1 MDLDLYDEF
10 GNYIGPDLDDGDD
23 ESVEEQQQFMELER
37 EEKVEEHEEEPMYH
51 NQIVLHE
58 DKKYYPSAEEVYGQD
73 VEALVELEDQQPLTE
88 PIIKPKVEPM
98 KFVHE
103 KDLPVTFY
111 SKEYMVDMMQ
121 YPSLIRNIAL
131 VGHLHHGK
139 TSFMDML
146 IRSTHD
152 IPSDIEKETR
162 YTDVH
167 MLERERGLSI
177 KAMPMT
183 FLLPNAKGKSHL
195 FNIIDTP
202 GHVNFSDEV
211 TAGLALAD
219 GAILVV
225 DVVEGLM
232 VNTERLI
239 KQLVES
245 KTPFVLVINKIDR
258 LILELRLPPQDAYFK
273 IKFTIEQVNNVLSK
287 ISDVRLSPEKGNVCF
302 ASTKY
307 GWCFSLKSFA
317 QKYAQNSEQAFDVDQ
332 FAKRLWGDMYFDS
345 ENRTFRRKPAEGQKH
360 RTFTEFILEPL
371 YKVIAQT
378 IGEDKITLKRT
389 LGSLGIYLKNHM
401 FDWDPKPLLR
411 EVCHRFLGEIHGITQ
426 MCIDLLPDPLENAEK
441 KMDMWY
447 TGDRDSSYAR
457 AIAECD
463 VNGPLMI
470 QVVKLYNVENVH
482 KFDCFGRVLSGSVRV
497 GQKVRVL
504 GEGYSPDDDEDMTIQ
519 EVMGLSIFESRY
531 EVKVTSATA
540 GNWIL
545 IKGVAASILK
555 TATITDRNVNDEDP
569 VYILRPLRFD
579 TIPILKVAVEPVNPT
594 ELPRMLDGL
603 RKINKSYLIVQT
615 RVEESGE
622 HIILGTGELYL
633 DCVMHDLRKL
643 YSEIDIKIADPT
655 VRLCETVVE
664 VSAMKCYAE
673 TPNKKNK
680 ITMICEPME
689 KGIAED
695 IEGYKVNI
703 QQSAKELAAHFVSK
717 YEWDILAARNIWAFG
732 PEENGPNMLINDT
745 LPADVSFVYIDSKKT
760 IVQYQGFHETRVSMG
775 YSRRPFNR

>member
-10 GNYIGPDLDDGDD
+10 GNYIGPDLDDDDD
-23 ESVEEQQQFMELER
+23 EVSEEERPEIQEER
-37 EEKVEEHEEEPMYH
+37 EPEIKELEEEPMYH

-98 KFVHE
+98 KFIHE

-146 IRSTHD
+146 MRSTHD
-152 IPSDIEKETR
+152 IPSDFEKETR

-177 KAMPMT
+177 KSMPMT
-183 FLLPNAKGKSHL
+183 FLLPNEKGKSYL
-195 FNIIDTP
+195 FNMMDTP

-211 TAGLALAD
+211 TAGLSLAD

-239 KQLVES
+239 KQLVETS
-245 KTPFVLVINKIDR
+245 TPFVLVINKVDR
-258 LILELRLPPQDAYFK
+258 LILELRLPPEDAYFK

-287 ISDVRLSPEKGNVCF
+287 ISDIRLSPEKGNVCF

-317 QKYAQNSEQAFDVDQ
+317 QKYTQNSEQAFDVDQ

-345 ENRTFRRKPAEGQKH
+345 EKRTFRRKPLEGQKH

-378 IGEDKITLKRT
+378 IGENKTTLKRT

-401 FDWDPKPLLR
+401 YDWDPKPLLR
-411 EVCHRFLGEIHGITQ
+411 EVCHRFLGEMHGFTQ
-426 MCIDLLPDPLENAEK
+426 MCIDWLPDPLQNAPK
-441 KMDMWY
+441 KMDTLY
-447 TGDRDSSYAR
+447 TGDRDSAYAR
-457 AIAECD
+457 AISDCD

-470 QVVKLYNVENVH
+470 QIVKLYNVENVN
-482 KFDCFGRVLSGSVRV
+482 KFDCFGRVLSGSIKV

-504 GEGYSPDDDEDMTIQ
+504 GEGYSPEDDEDMSIQ
-519 EVMGLSIFESRY
+519 EVTALSIFESRY

-545 IKGVAASILK
+545 IKGVEASILK
-555 TATITDRNVNDEDP
+555 TATITDCNVDEDDP

-643 YSEIDIKIADPT
+643 YAEIDIKIADPT

-695 IEGYKVNI
+695 IEGYKVNM
-703 QQSAKELAAHFVSK
+703 QQSSKELAAHFVAK
-717 YEWDILAARNIWAFG
+717 YEWDILAARNVWAFG
-732 PEENGPNMLINDT
+732 PDENGPNMLINDT
-745 LPADVSFVYIDSKKT
+745 LPADVC
-760 IVQYQGFHETRVSMG
+760 
-775 YSRRPFNR
+775 FN